1 MHLQWQFATLIAAV
15 RIILHDKEK
24 NMFYSLTG
32 KIVYSD
38 ITRAAI
44 ECQGIAFDVTT
55 SVNTLRRIG
64 NVGDTAT
71 LYTHLAVREDGVELF
86 GFADNEE
93 LSYFRMLI
101 SVSGVGPKA
110 AVAILSVLTP
120 EMLALSIASGD
131 VKSITKAQG
140 VGPKIAQRIVIELKD
155 KVAKMVP
162 AKVNSKKFS
171 QPVLQGFSANSDE
184 AVSALMALG
193 YTNSEA
199 AQAVSSLDGSLSV
212 EELIK
217 QGLRNLARR

>member
-1 MHLQWQFATLIAAV
+1 
-15 RIILHDKEK
+15 
-24 NMFYSLTG
+24 MFYSLTG

-38 ITRAAI
+38 ITRVAI

-55 SVNTLRRIG
+55 SVNTLRKLG
-64 NVGDTAT
+64 NIGDTAT
-71 LYTHLAVREDGVELF
+71 VYTHLAVREDGVELF
-86 GFADNEE
+86 GFYDNEE

-120 EMLALSIASGD
+120 DMLALSITAGD

-155 KVAKMVP
+155 KVSKLVP
-162 AKVNSKKFS
+162 SRVSTEKLS
-171 QPVLQGFSANSDE
+171 QTVSPVCDGNCEE

-193 YTNSEA
+193 YSGGEA
-199 AQAVSSLDGSLSV
+199 ASSVASLDKSLSV

-217 QGLRNLARR
+217 QALRNLARR

>member
-1 MHLQWQFATLIAAV
+1 
-15 RIILHDKEK
+15 
-24 NMFYSLTG
+24 MFYSLTG

-38 ITRAAI
+38 ITRVAI
-44 ECQGIAFDVTT
+44 ECAGVAFDVTT
-55 SVNTLRRIG
+55 SVNTLRKLG

-71 LYTHLAVREDGVELF
+71 VYTHLAVREDGMELF

-93 LSYFRMLI
+93 LQYFRMLI

-120 EMLALSIASGD
+120 EMLSLSITAGD

-155 KVAKMVP
+155 KVSKLVP
-162 AKVNSKKFS
+162 DKINAGKLTQSSVALPSGNT
-171 QPVLQGFSANSDE
+171 DE

-193 YTNSEA
+193 YSNSEA
-199 AQAVSSLDGSLSV
+199 AHAVSGVDGSLSV
-212 EELIK
+212 EEIIK
-217 QGLRNLARR
+217 IALRNLSRR

>member
-1 MHLQWQFATLIAAV
+1 
-15 RIILHDKEK
+15 
-24 NMFYSLTG
+24 MFYSLTG

-162 AKVNSKKFS
+162 SKVNSEKFS
-171 QPVLQGFSANSDE
+171 QPVLQGFTANSDE